1 MFVDWNLVADDVVV
15 IDTVHER
22 AVQRVSAKPSVG
34 HIVVDPPE
42 EILANKLTAVVR
54 RMEERDLVDIFALE
68 RAGFRVEDA
77 LPSALAKDGGCTPA
91 TLAWLLSQVD
101 MPDGLQLPG
110 GVSPSELRTFIA
122 DLIKRLRRAA
132 LPM

>member
-1 MFVDWNLVADDVVV
+1 MSGRAGGLPDARELLHRFVEAA
-15 IDTVHER
+15 R
-22 AVQRVSAKPSVG
+22 
-34 HIVVDPPE
+34 
-42 EILANKLTAVVR
+42 
-54 RMEERDLVDIFALE
+54 